1 MAEENTE
8 LTQTARLAQVFNSVC
23 RQVMEYKGKSKAP
36 LDRTVKLA
44 VKYPPTIVNIQ
55 MCFIYSWIWGLKTCS
70 KGDKIVVIC
79 CLWILDKEG
88 RDPVSTL
95 ALPSK
100 KKHPEYYTVIENP
113 TDFQIIEKNIFS
125 GAYADLEAFD
135 KDMNTLFKNAEVG
148 WLNLTRHVELAPQSH
163 FDSRNKCYVYLEI
176 TSHCCC
182 VLLLWDFVM

>member
-1 MAEENTE
+1 MYN
-8 LTQTARLAQVFNSVC
+8 V
-23 RQVMEYKGKSKAP
+23 
-36 LDRTVKLA
+36 
-44 VKYPPTIVNIQ
+44 IVQ
-55 MCFIYSWIWGLKTCS
+55 GEDLKRKVTTFEVLCVS
-70 KGDKIVVIC
+70 DK
-79 CLWILDKEG
+79 DG

-148 WLNLTRHVELAPQSH
+148 KYKSTEVTVKNFMLSFIFEFCIPYTKFFPQIRTQNS
-163 FDSRNKCYVYLEI
+163 I
-176 TSHCCC
+176 
-182 VLLLWDFVM
+182 

>member
-1 MAEENTE
+1 MY
-8 LTQTARLAQVFNSVC
+8 FS
-23 RQVMEYKGKSKAP
+23 
-36 LDRTVKLA
+36 
-44 VKYPPTIVNIQ
+44 
-55 MCFIYSWIWGLKTCS
+55 
-70 KGDKIVVIC
+70 DK
-79 CLWILDKEG
+79 DG

-148 WLNLTRHVELAPQSH
+148 KYKSTEVTVKNFMLSFIFEFCIPYTKFFSASFFFRKSEP
-163 FDSRNKCYVYLEI
+163 RTVYKI
-176 TSHCCC
+176 NANQIFTIS
-182 VLLLWDFVM
+182 

>member
-1 MAEENTE
+1 
-8 LTQTARLAQVFNSVC
+8 
-23 RQVMEYKGKSKAP
+23 
-36 LDRTVKLA
+36 
-44 VKYPPTIVNIQ
+44 
-55 MCFIYSWIWGLKTCS
+55 MCFS
-70 KGDKIVVIC
+70 DK
-79 CLWILDKEG
+79 DG

-148 WLNLTRHVELAPQSH
+148 K
-163 FDSRNKCYVYLEI
+163 NKSTQVTVKEEI
-176 TSHCCC
+176 YA
-182 VLLLWDFVM
+182 VIYFWILLIFYMNIIWSWP

>member
-1 MAEENTE
+1 
-8 LTQTARLAQVFNSVC
+8 
-23 RQVMEYKGKSKAP
+23 
-36 LDRTVKLA
+36 
-44 VKYPPTIVNIQ
+44 
-55 MCFIYSWIWGLKTCS
+55 MCFS
-70 KGDKIVVIC
+70 DK
-79 CLWILDKEG
+79 DG

-148 WLNLTRHVELAPQSH
+148 K
-163 FDSRNKCYVYLEI
+163 NKSTEVTVKEEI
-176 TSHCCC
+176 YT
-182 VLLLWDFVM
+182 VIYFWILLIFYMNVIWSWP

>member
-1 MAEENTE
+1 
-8 LTQTARLAQVFNSVC
+8 
-23 RQVMEYKGKSKAP
+23 
-36 LDRTVKLA
+36 
-44 VKYPPTIVNIQ
+44 
-55 MCFIYSWIWGLKTCS
+55 MCFIYSWIWDLKTCS

-135 KDMNTLFKNAEVG
+135 KDMNTLFKNAEVR
-148 WLNLTRHVELAPQSH
+148 WFNLNRLVVLAPQIFSLIPRLNSKMY
-163 FDSRNKCYVYLEI
+163 FKI
-176 TSHCCC
+176 TSHCWS
-182 VLLLWDFVM
+182 VLLLWNFVMWNLVSKCCVHVIHCTFDYRDTVGDPLGWVS